1 MRRWLLF
8 LVVFTSSWSKAQ
20 NYNALL
26 PIDTL
31 KYSSRSGGA
40 IDSIDLFNSFL
51 SSTNPGASVSSTNS
65 FTPNWLF
72 LNHGAQIHLNYNDC
86 KPLVFSGLPHVG
98 FNYSFGSQG
107 VQNVLMNYQ
116 QSFGK
121 NLIVNLDYKKNKANG
136 FLRNGGY
143 NLNDLQFQLAKK
155 GTVYSFLIQTA
166 YLTSEYQTNNGLL
179 IDSLADDFTLR
190 LLPVQKENAFHI
202 NQRSKLEF
210 TNFIDFKKDSLSAIG
225 LYTNHQLAIR
235 NLRYS
240 EESDTLKNIYNQINY
255 DSIITMDQNQLS
267 SLTNGVGVFFKNN
280 TSSFSVGGDIRYWKY
295 DNLHH
300 KNDTT
305 EINLTAN
312 YRFRSKR
319 LQFSDSY
326 KQNIIGAKQEFKN
339 DLSATLKLNKSAV
352 IVDFKY
358 ENLLPDVHQR
368 YIFANNYI
376 STLQNPSKQSRLLGT
391 LNYSTS
397 FSKLDLHANATFVNL
412 KNNYWFIDSLWRND
426 TLTNLAALQINLRAS
441 YRIKNVYLQPSYSY
455 AFNSSPT
462 NFIPNHQVNLR
473 TFIKGGLFK
482 AKKLQAYLGV
492 DASYVS
498 QFSAIQFN
506 SLSGTYEFWNSQ
518 YINKGYANLHFFTGF
533 QIDEF
538 KFYVRFEN
546 IGYFW
551 NQHSLPV
558 LKNYP
563 ISGTQFR
570 LGLTWDFFN

>member
-1 MRRWLLF
+1 MRSWILF
-8 LVVFTSSWSKAQ
+8 LVVLTSSWSKAQ

-31 KYSSRSGGA
+31 KYSSRSGGT
-40 IDSIDLFNSFL
+40 IDSIDVFNSFI
-51 SSTNPGASVSSTNS
+51 SSTNPGASISATNS
-65 FTPNWLF
+65 ITPNWLF
-72 LNHGAQIHLNYNDC
+72 LNHGAQIHQNYNDW
-86 KPLVFSGLPHVG
+86 KSLVYSGLPHIG

-155 GTVYSFLIQTA
+155 GRVYSFLIQAA

-190 LLPVQKENAFHI
+190 LLPVQKENAFHK
-202 NQRSKLEF
+202 NQRTKVEF
-210 TNFIDFKKDSLSAIG
+210 SNFIDFNKDSLSAIG
-225 LYTNHQLAIR
+225 VYTNHQLAIR

-240 EESDTLKNIYNQINY
+240 EESDTLKMIYTQLNY
-255 DSIITMDQNQLS
+255 DSTMTMDQNQLS
-267 SLTNGVGVFFKNN
+267 SISNGAGVFFKNN
-280 TSSFSVGGDIRYWKY
+280 TSSFSAGSEIRYWKY

-305 EINLTAN
+305 EINLSAN

-319 LQFSDSY
+319 LQFSDMY

-339 DLSATLKLNKSAV
+339 ELLATLKLNKSAV
-352 IVDFKY
+352 TLDFRY

-368 YIFANNYI
+368 YIFANNY
-376 STLQNPSKQSRLLGT
+376 SSNLLTPSKQSRLLGA
-391 LNYSTS
+391 LNFSKS
-397 FSKLDLHANATFVNL
+397 FSKLDLTANASFVNL

-426 TLTNLAALQINLRAS
+426 TLTNLAALQINLRAA
-441 YRIKNVYLQPSYSY
+441 YRIKNWHLQPSYSY
-455 AFNSSPT
+455 AYNSSAV
-462 NFIPNHQVNLR
+462 NFIPNHQINLR
-473 TFIKGGLFK
+473 TFVKGGLFK
-482 AKKLQAYLGV
+482 AKKLQAYIGV
-492 DASYVS
+492 DASYLS

-518 YINKGYANLHFFTGF
+518 ATNIGYANMHFFTGF

-551 NQHSLPV
+551 NQHSTPV
-558 LKNYP
+558 LTNYP
-563 ISGTQFR
+563 IPGTQFR